1 MYLNIENTFMFNFFP
16 DIRNEE
22 ISIESAH
29 NIIQFLIK
37 YKSYYNKKY
46 LTFYNTKTF
55 ICSINYQDNKWII
68 LDNKYNL
75 FEINF
80 DNEIINSFAN
90 SRNNFSINKSFAELG
105 TNDTNDTND
114 TKDTK
119 DIKDELY
126 QLILKANI
134 KIN

>member
-1 MYLNIENTFMFNFFP
+1 MFNFFP

-37 YKSYYNKKY
+37 YKAYYSKKY

-55 ICSINYQDNKWII
+55 ICAINYEDNKWLI
-68 LDNKYNL
+68 LDQKYNIL
-75 FEINF
+75 EINF

-90 SRNNFSINKSFAELG
+90 SRNNFSINKSFVELG
-105 TNDTNDTND
+105 TKETN
-114 TKDTK
+114 DTK

-126 QLILKANI
+126 EHILKANI

>member
-16 DIRNEE
+16 DISNKE
-22 ISIESAH
+22 ISIESAN

-90 SRNNFSINKSFAELG
+90 SRNNFSINKSFVELG
-105 TNDTNDTND
+105 TKETN
-114 TKDTK
+114 DTK

-126 QLILKANI
+126 EHILKANI

>member
-37 YKSYYNKKY
+37 YKSYYNEKC

-80 DNEIINSFAN
+80 NNETINSFSILEYIDFSN
-90 SRNNFSINKSFAELG
+90 SQSFVELNIKG
-105 TNDTNDTND
+105 V
-114 TKDTK
+114 
-119 DIKDELY
+119 KDELY
-126 QLILKANI
+126 EHILKANI